1 MIRDAVPNK
10 NRNKENFLIFIGSSG
25 AIIEALERGNKV
37 IQICD
42 RPILD
47 AYSDKIW
54 SSIKRTKLA
63 NNIFIYDLKK
73 KGDLIKLG
81 SNLKNLSKIF
91 N

>member
-42 RPILD
+42 RPILSD

-54 SSIKRTKLA
+54 LSIKKESILVQI
-63 NNIFIYDLKK
+63 IFLCTI
-73 KGDLIKLG
+73 
-81 SNLKNLSKIF
+81 
-91 N
+91 